1 MLKNVEKC
9 DIIVEINLII
19 RMTWNIIVEGVSD
32 FLGKSQWKNMDTLII
47 GIAGGS
53 GSGKTTL
60 AENIKNE
67 FKDEILMLSHDY
79 YYKQH
84 DELSFEERQ
93 KLNYDHPNAFD
104 TDMLIEH
111 LRLLKQGTAIE
122 HPVYSFV
129 EHNREKY
136 TVKVEP
142 KKIILV
148 DGILIFEN
156 KELADLMDIKIF
168 VDTDADIRFIRR
180 LVRDV
185 QERGRTIDSVINQY
199 CDTVKPM
206 HEQFVEYSKKN
217 ADIIVPKG
225 GNNLVALNMI
235 REQVKNILVAMKSP
249 EAEDLKD
256 VMKNEDAVKEVLLEN
271 EDDIDELKHES
282 SNLDS
287 DELEKKIESL
297 SNL

>member
-1 MLKNVEKC
+1 
-9 DIIVEINLII
+9 
-19 RMTWNIIVEGVSD
+19 
-32 FLGKSQWKNMDTLII
+32 MDTIII

-60 AENIKNE
+60 SDNIKNE
-67 FKDEILMLSHDY
+67 FKDDILVLSHDY

-84 DELSFEERQ
+84 DELTIDERK

-111 LRLLKQGTAIE
+111 LKCLKKGEAIE

-129 EHNREKY
+129 NHNRENC

-156 KELADLMDIKIF
+156 KILADLMDIKIY

-225 GNNLVALNMI
+225 GNNIVALNMI
-235 REQVKNILVAMKSP
+235 REHIKHILQNMDKANNIDEIMKMENSIKN
-249 EAEDLKD
+249 
-256 VMKNEDAVKEVLLEN
+256 VLLDE
-271 EDDIDELKHES
+271 EGEESIDELKNETTIL
-282 SNLDS
+282 NDTG
-287 DELEKKIESL
+287 LEEKIDKF
-297 SNL
+297 

>member
-1 MLKNVEKC
+1 MET
-9 DIIVEINLII
+9 I
-19 RMTWNIIVEGVSD
+19 
-32 FLGKSQWKNMDTLII
+32 II

-60 AENIKNE
+60 AENIKKE
-67 FKDEILMLSHDY
+67 FKDDILMLSHDY

-93 KLNYDHPNAFD
+93 QLNYDHPNAFD

-111 LRLLKQGTAIE
+111 LKMLKAGKSIE

-129 EHNREKY
+129 NHNREDY

-142 KKIILV
+142 KEIILL

-156 KELADLMDIKIF
+156 KELVDLMDIKIF

-180 LVRDV
+180 LIRDV

-199 CDTVKPM
+199 CNTVKPM

-225 GNNLVALNMI
+225 GNNLVALNLI
-235 REQVKNILVAMKSP
+235 KHQIKDILHNRKNT
-249 EAEDLKD
+249 
-256 VMKNEDAVKEVLLEN
+256 KET
-271 EDDIDELKHES
+271 
-282 SNLDS
+282 SNLDKKEINEVMLEGKKEIIKKKVIKKLKDETELINNNS
-287 DELEKKIESL
+287 ELEKKIE
-297 SNL
+297 NY